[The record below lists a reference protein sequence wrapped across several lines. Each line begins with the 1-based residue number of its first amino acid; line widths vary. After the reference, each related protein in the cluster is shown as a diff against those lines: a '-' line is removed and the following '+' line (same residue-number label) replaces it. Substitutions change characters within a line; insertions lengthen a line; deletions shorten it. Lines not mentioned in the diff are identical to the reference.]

1 MRTETRRQR
10 YSEKKK
16 SAKSF
21 PIELAVC
28 NFQCDENVAFA
39 VRSAACFGAG
49 AVNVIGSLP
58 AYKDIRSRSGTTQ
71 DLVSIN
77 QFKNP
82 HDFLEYIR
90 KNNIRLIS
98 AELDDEA
105 VSIYDFKFVAEE
117 KICIVL
123 GHEVCGIPVE
133 VLNNSERL
141 FIEMPGSGFCL
152 NTATTGSILL
162 YEYCRQMNS
171 L

>member
-10 YSEKKK
+10 YDEKKK

-39 VRSAACFGAG
+39 VRSASCFGAT

-71 DLVSIN
+71 DLVAIN

-90 KNNIRLIS
+90 TNNIRLIS

-105 VSIYDFKFVAEE
+105 ISIHYFDFVAGER
-117 KICIVL
+117 ICVVL
-123 GHEVCGIPVE
+123 GHEVSGIPVE
-133 VLNNSERL
+133 VLKNSEKV
-141 FIEMPGSGFCL
+141 FVDMPGSGFCL
-152 NTATTGSILL
+152 NTATTGSIFL
-162 YEYCRQMNS
+162 YEYSRQMK